1 MVSLGRL
8 TGAAGRH
15 GCAAGRHGGAAARVV
30 LALIAAGGLI
40 GLAACG
46 STAAGGAAHPASA
59 GASGSGE
66 PAAAATA
73 PAGVPLCAAAGKVD
87 RVVAIPGGSHVRALL
102 PGGITIRDAARVRA
116 LAAALCALPP
126 MQPGLHC
133 EAATGGAFRLT
144 FAAGNRGFRPVGVQL
159 TGCRSVT
166 GLGPAR
172 SWSQSSQ
179 LGPLLTRTVGGA
191 GRLVPGTH
199 PSSVPT
205 P

>member
-1 MVSLGRL
+1 MVSPSRPKGPATRG
-8 TGAAGRH
+8 T
-15 GCAAGRHGGAAARVV
+15 
-30 LALIAAGGLI
+30 LALIAAGALI
-40 GLAACG
+40 GLTACG
-46 STAAGGAAHPASA
+46 GTVAGGAAHPAPA
-59 GASGSGE
+59 VTASGGI
-66 PAAAATA
+66 
-73 PAGVPLCAAAGKVD
+73 PLCAAAGKVD
-87 RVVAIPGGSHVRALL
+87 RVVAIPGGSHIRALL

-144 FAAGNRGFRPVGVQL
+144 FAAGNQGFRPVGVQMS
-159 TGCRSVT
+159 GCRSVT

-172 SWSQSSQ
+172 SWSQSPEF
-179 LGPLLTRTVGGA
+179 GPLLTRTVGGV
-191 GRLVPGTH
+191 GRLIPGTH

>member
-1 MVSLGRL
+1 MLSPSRPKGM
-8 TGAAGRH
+8 AGRP
-15 GCAAGRHGGAAARVV
+15 GGPVGAAARGA
-30 LALIAAGGLI
+30 LALIAAGALI
-40 GLAACG
+40 GLTACG
-46 STAAGGAAHPASA
+46 GTVVGDAAQQASA
-59 GASGSGE
+59 GTGGS
-66 PAAAATA
+66 AAPSAAVTA

-87 RVVAIPGGSHVRALL
+87 RVVAIPPGSHVRALL

-126 MQPGLHC
+126 MPPGLRC
-133 EAATGGAFRLT
+133 EAATRGTFRLT
-144 FAAGNRGFRPVGVQL
+144 FAAGDRGFRPVGVQMS
-159 TGCRSVT
+159 GCRSVT

-172 SWSQSSQ
+172 SWSGSPRF
-179 LGPLLTRTVGGA
+179 GPLLTRTVGGV

>member
-8 TGAAGRH
+8 KGT
-15 GCAAGRHGGAAARVV
+15 AGRHGGVAARVV
-30 LALIAAGGLI
+30 LALIAVGALI

-66 PAAAATA
+66 SAAAATA
-73 PAGVPLCAAAGKVD
+73 SAGVPLCAAAGKVD

-102 PGGITIRDAARVRA
+102 PGGITIRDAARVRT
-116 LAAALCALPP
+116 LAAALCALPAMP
-126 MQPGLHC
+126 PGLHC
-133 EAATGGAFRLT
+133 EAATGGAFRLA
-144 FAAGNRGFRPVGVQL
+144 FAAGNQGFRPVGVQL

-172 SWSQSSQ
+172 SWSQSPQ
-179 LGPLLTRTVGGA
+179 FGPLLTRTVGGV
-191 GRLVPGTH
+191 GRLVPGRH

>member
-1 MVSLGRL
+1 MVSPSRPKGTATR
-8 TGAAGRH
+8 GA
-15 GCAAGRHGGAAARVV
+15 
-30 LALIAAGGLI
+30 LALIAAGALI
-40 GLAACG
+40 GLTACG
-46 STAAGGAAHPASA
+46 GTVAGSAAPPASASA
-59 GASGSGE
+59 GASGSTG
-66 PAAAATA
+66 PAPAVTA
-73 PAGVPLCAAAGKVD
+73 SAGVPLCAAAGKVD
-87 RVVAIPGGSHVRALL
+87 RVVAIPGGSHIRALL
-102 PGGITIRDAARVRA
+102 PGGVTISDATRVRA

-126 MQPGLHC
+126 MPPGLHC

-172 SWSQSSQ
+172 AWSQSPQ
-179 LGPLLTRTVGGA
+179 FGPLLTRTVGGV
-191 GRLVPGTH
+191 GRLIPSRH